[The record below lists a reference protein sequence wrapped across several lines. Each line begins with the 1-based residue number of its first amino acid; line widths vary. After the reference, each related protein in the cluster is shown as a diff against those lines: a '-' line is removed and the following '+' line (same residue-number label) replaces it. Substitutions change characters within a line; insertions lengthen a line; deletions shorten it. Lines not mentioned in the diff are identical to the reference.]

1 MAGMTKEQMM
11 MSRVYTIYKHTLP
24 DGSAYIGMTSEE
36 KLNRRF
42 QGGSDN
48 VYNQEFHKAVY
59 ELGWKQVKTERLAEI
74 YGTWYEAHKVE
85 VKEIQR
91 AIAAGIVLYNKEHS
105 KPPKEYKYNVA
116 GVTLIDINRYF
127 PTLRAAAEYIGVT
140 SQAIGL
146 ALKENRP
153 CKGYSLAIGDVTEK
167 EEKENV

>member
-1 MAGMTKEQMM
+1 MTKEQMM
-11 MSRVYTIYKHTLP
+11 ENRAYTIYKHVLP

-42 QGGSDN
+42 QSGSDN
-48 VYNQEFHKAVY
+48 VYNQEFHNAVY

-74 YGTWYEAHKVE
+74 YGTWYEAHAVE
-85 VKEIQR
+85 IKEIQR
-91 AIAAGIVLYNKEHS
+91 AVAAGITLYNKEHNR
-105 KPPKEYKYNVA
+105 PPKEYKRNVM

-140 SQAIGL
+140 SQAIGI

-153 CKGYSLAIGDVTEK
+153 CKGYSLAIGDVTMKEK
-167 EEKENV
+167 EDGTN